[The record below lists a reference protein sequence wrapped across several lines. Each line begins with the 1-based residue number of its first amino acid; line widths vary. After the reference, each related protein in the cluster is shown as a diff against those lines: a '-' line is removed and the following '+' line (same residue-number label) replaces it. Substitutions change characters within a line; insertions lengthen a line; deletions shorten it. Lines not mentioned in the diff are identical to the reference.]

1 MKPLPNFKDVPIS
14 ADRGRLPVG
23 GYVLK
28 ITAVEDDPKKE
39 YLRIVYDIA
48 EGPEKDRYADDWGK
62 ANDFAHA
69 FYRSYKDKARG
80 MFKAFL
86 VAIDDTNA
94 TRFEKEAEKGLDEK
108 KLIGKQFGAVI
119 AEEQYETDRGDT
131 KTRLYVHSVMS
142 ADRIRKGDFTVP
154 TLKAIKGAPA
164 GMTPAPS
171 VSFANPISDDDL
183 PF

>member
-14 ADRGRLPVG
+14 ADRGRLPAG

-28 ITAVEDDPKKE
+28 ITEATDDPKKE

-48 EGPEKDRYADDWGK
+48 EGPEKDRYSDDWGK
-62 ANDFAHA
+62 ENDYAHA
-69 FYRSYKDKARG
+69 FYRSYKEKARG

-94 TRFEKEAEKGLDEK
+94 THFEKDAEKGLDEK
-108 KLIGKQFGAVI
+108 KLVGKQFGAVI
-119 AEEQYETDRGDT
+119 GEEEYETDRGDV
-131 KTRLYVHSVMS
+131 KTRLYIAAVMS
-142 ADRIRKGDFTVP
+142 ADRIRTGDFTVP
-154 TLKAIKGAPA
+154 ALKPFKGKPA
-164 GMTPAPS
+164 EGMKPAPD
-171 VSFANPISDDDL
+171 VTFVQFNADDL